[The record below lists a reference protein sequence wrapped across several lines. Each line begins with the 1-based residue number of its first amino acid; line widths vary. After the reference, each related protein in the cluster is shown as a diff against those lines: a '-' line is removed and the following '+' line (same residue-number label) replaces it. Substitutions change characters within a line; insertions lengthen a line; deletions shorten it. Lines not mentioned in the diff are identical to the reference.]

1 MNLVPC
7 PLVTCMVEYDRVID
21 MARSAREKSTSG
33 IFHVMM
39 RGINKQVVFEDEEDK
54 EKFLGIIERYKII
67 SKYEIY
73 GYCLMNNHIHM
84 LLKENGESI
93 SAAIKRIS
101 SSYVY
106 WYNMKYGRCG
116 HLFQER
122 FKSEIVENDAYLLT
136 VLRYIHQNPVKAG
149 LSKNA
154 HDYRWSSYN
163 EYIEKP
169 VIANTD
175 FILPIYSPNRE
186 KAISSIIEHTKGQND
201 DKCLDYD
208 DKIQISD
215 NEIKNHI
222 EKLGINSMNEL
233 QQLDREKRNEIAR
246 KLKAIEGITI
256 RQLSRVTGMSK
267 SMIDR
272 I

>member
-1 MNLVPC
+1 
-7 PLVTCMVEYDRVID
+7 MVEYYRVID
-21 MARSAREKSTSG
+21 MPRSGREKGTSG

-39 RGINKQVVFEDEEDK
+39 RGINKQVVFEDDEDK
-54 EKFLGIIERYKII
+54 KKFLGIIERFRMI

-84 LLKENGESI
+84 LLKENDESI

-122 FKSEIVENDAYLLT
+122 FKSEIVENDTYQLT
-136 VLRYIHQNPVKAG
+136 VLRYIHQNSVKAG
-149 LSKNA
+149 LSKNV

-163 EYIEKP
+163 EYTEKP
-169 VIANTD
+169 VITNTD
-175 FILPIYSPNRE
+175 FVLSIYSPNRE
-186 KAISSIIEHTKGQND
+186 KAINSLIEHTKGQND
-201 DKCLDYD
+201 DKCLDYN

-215 NEIKNHI
+215 SEIRNRI
-222 EKLGINSMNEL
+222 DKLGIYNINEL
-233 QQLDREKRNEIAR
+233 QQLDREKRDEIAR